1 MRHRMPVGVAS
12 CSLLNSAAIAALLIV
27 HCGSP
32 LAADDFYAGK
42 QVTFIVGAGVGG
54 GYDLQA
60 RVTARHLGKHIPG
73 KPAII
78 VQNMPARIAA
88 ANHMFNTAAKD
99 GTTIALI
106 QRGMLLAKL
115 IYPAGTRFEIEKFN
129 WLGSLNSETAVTLA
143 WHAAPHKTAKD
154 LFDQELIVGGIT
166 GVDPET
172 TPRLYNSLIG
182 TRFKVVTG
190 YNSTA
195 QIALAI
201 ERGEVQGIGDWS
213 WSSVKAVRPDW
224 VRDKKVTLLMQ
235 GALHKEPE
243 LGNLPS
249 AFDYIKNDADRKVL
263 ELHFTQKTGRAAGYC
278 AARCSGG
285 QGCHL
290 AQGVCGARAR
300 QGVRGRGG
308 EEQDRVWLRF
318 RSGGRQG
325 RRAHCLDAARYC
337 RALCKGVRACA
348 NPVRPLFWSATLSD
362 WWIVFVFTHIG
373 RRAASQ
379 EILAWRGEDIDHFGV
394 LGKPRLVLDAARDH
408 RDVAGATHAPLA
420 AEAEFH
426 AAL

>member
-1 MRHRMPVGVAS
+1 MRHRTAVGVAS

-27 HCGSP
+27 YCGSP

-172 TPRLYNSLIG
+172 TPKLYNSLIG
-182 TRFKVVTG
+182 TKFKVVTG

-249 AFDYIKNDADRKVL
+249 AFDYIKNAADRKVL
-263 ELHFTQKTGRAAGYC
+263 ELHFTQKT
-278 AARCSGG
+278 AARPVIAPPGVPADKVAILRKAFAA
-285 QGCHL
+285 L
-290 AQGVCGARAR
+290 AQDK
-300 QGVRGRGG
+300 
-308 EEQDRVWLRF
+308 EF
-318 RSGGRQG
+318 
-325 RRAHCLDAARYC
+325 
-337 RALCKGVRACA
+337 
-348 NPVRPLFWSATLSD
+348 
-362 WWIVFVFTHIG
+362 
-373 RRAASQ
+373 
-379 EILAWRGEDIDHFGV
+379 
-394 LGKPRLVLDAARDH
+394 
-408 RDVAGATHAPLA
+408 A
-420 AEAEFH
+420 AEAEKSKIEFGFVS
-426 AAL
+426 AAEVDKVVALIASTPPDIAERYAKAFGPAQTP